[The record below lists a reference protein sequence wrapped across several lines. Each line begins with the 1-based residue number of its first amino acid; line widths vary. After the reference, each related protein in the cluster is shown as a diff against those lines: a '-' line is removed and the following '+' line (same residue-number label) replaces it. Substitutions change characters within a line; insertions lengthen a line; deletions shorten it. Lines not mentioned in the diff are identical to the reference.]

1 MTIERKKGRR
11 SYVDMGSEIAM
22 TLDAMK
28 KSGTLVKVSERT
40 DIRKLGSND
49 ASYYNLSLSRVKRYG
64 DDAMSDHIPKLLWKD
79 PGVKNPTFP
88 ERMKTEPATP
98 KLTQAEI
105 QQLMLMDAR
114 EQRL

>member
-1 MTIERKKGRR
+1 M
-11 SYVDMGSEIAM
+11 V
-22 TLDAMK
+22 
-28 KSGTLVKVSERT
+28 SGRT
-40 DIRKLGSND
+40 DINKLASND
-49 ASYYNLSLSRVKRYG
+49 ASRYSLSLSRIKRHG
-64 DDAMSDHIPKLLWKD
+64 EDAMSDHILKLLRKD
-79 PGVKNPTFP
+79 PGVKSPTFP

>member
-1 MTIERKKGRR
+1 
-11 SYVDMGSEIAM
+11 M

-79 PGVKNPTFP
+79 PGVKKPTFP

>member
-11 SYVDMGSEIAM
+11 RYVDTGSKIAM
-22 TLDAMK
+22 TFDAMK
-28 KSGTLVKVSERT
+28 KNGTFVKVSGRT
-40 DIRKLGSND
+40 DIRKLASDD
-49 ASYYNLSLSRVKRYG
+49 APYYNLSLSRIKKYG
-64 DDAMSDHIPKLLWKD
+64 EDATSDHIPKLLRKD
-79 PGVKNPTFP
+79 PGVKNPAFP

-105 QQLMLMDAR
+105 QQLMDAR